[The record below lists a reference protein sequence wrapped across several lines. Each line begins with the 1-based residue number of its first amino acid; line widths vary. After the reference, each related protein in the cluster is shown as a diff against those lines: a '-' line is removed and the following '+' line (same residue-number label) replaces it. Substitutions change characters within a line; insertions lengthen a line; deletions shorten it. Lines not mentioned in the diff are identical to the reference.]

1 MATSRAQSAG
11 GSINNDGGISM
22 GTKGSSIGTDSPMSS
37 GVNGLFGGLDEAN
50 TGGEY
55 GSEVKTVD
63 RGTNPYHDHVG
74 IKAANS
80 AGAFGFTPKASDRSA
95 SDPQFII
102 RGVSTTVGGVTN
114 DVLTSAGSKYAGQNT
129 EKYGSQTVNTTK
141 MLGSGAAIDILEP
154 TSSGIAPFR
163 TKGSGAGNPITFI
176 TPSGVT
182 GDEVSS
188 TANIKPTRAVPG
200 ELAYMQGGVVPKQD
214 DYKDKDSNE

>member
-1 MATSRAQSAG
+1 MATQRAQSAG
-11 GSINNDGGISM
+11 GSINNDGGIAM

-74 IKAANS
+74 IKAANAS
-80 AGAFGFTPKASDRSA
+80 GVFGFTPKASDRSA

-114 DVLTSAGSKYAGQNT
+114 DVLTSAGSKYATVGIDT
-129 EKYGSQTVNTTK
+129 YGSQTVNTTK
-141 MLGSGAAIDILEP
+141 KLGVGPVIDIMASP
-154 TSSGIAPFR
+154 SSGIAPFR
-163 TKGSGAGNPITFI
+163 TKGSGAGDAITFI
-176 TPSGVT
+176 TPSGDGT
-182 GDEVSS
+182 EVSVA
-188 TANIKPTRAVPG
+188 ANIKPTRAVPG
-200 ELAYMQGGVVPKQD
+200 ELAYMQGGVIPKQD

>member
-1 MATSRAQSAG
+1 MATQRAQSAG
-11 GSINNDGGISM
+11 GSINNDGGIAM

-74 IKAANS
+74 IKAANPS
-80 AGAFGFTPKASDRSA
+80 GVFGFTPKASDRSA

-114 DVLTSAGSKYAGQNT
+114 DVLTSAGSKYATVGIDT
-129 EKYGSQTVNTTK
+129 YGSQTVNTTK
-141 MLGSGAAIDILEP
+141 KLGVGPVIDIMASP
-154 TSSGIAPFR
+154 SSGIAPFR
-163 TKGSGAGNPITFI
+163 TKGSGAGDAITFI
-176 TPSGVT
+176 TPSGDGT
-182 GDEVSS
+182 EVSVA
-188 TANIKPTRAVPG
+188 ANIKPTRAVPG
-200 ELAYMQGGVVPKQD
+200 ELAYMQGGVIPKQD

>member
-1 MATSRAQSAG
+1 MATRRAQSAG

-22 GTKGSSIGTDSPMSS
+22 GTKGANIGTDSPMSS
-37 GVNGLFGGLDEAN
+37 GVNGLFGGLDQAA
-50 TGGEY
+50 TGSEY
-55 GSEVKTVD
+55 GAEPKVTD

-74 IKAANS
+74 IAKASSGGEFA
-80 AGAFGFTPKASDRSA
+80 FTPDPADRSA

-102 RGVSTTVGGVTN
+102 RGVSTTVGGVSNT
-114 DVLTSAGSKYAGQNT
+114 VLKSAGSKYANVNLS
-129 EKYGSQTVNTTK
+129 KYGAQTVNTTK
-141 MLGSGAAIDILEP
+141 MLGSGAAIDVLEP

-182 GDEVSS
+182 GDEASS

-200 ELAYMQGGVVPKQD
+200 ELAYMQGGVIPKQD
-214 DYKDKDSNE
+214 DYKAKE